1 MRWYGQIW
9 GDLDGCFSINQS
21 ISRYACTSRK
31 LSETDVA
38 RGVPDKTLFRAAI
51 LVFEFVCAL
60 GRSAKGELRLLSG

>member
-31 LSETDVA
+31 LRETDVA

-51 LVFEFVCAL
+51 LVFEFL
-60 GRSAKGELRLLSG
+60 